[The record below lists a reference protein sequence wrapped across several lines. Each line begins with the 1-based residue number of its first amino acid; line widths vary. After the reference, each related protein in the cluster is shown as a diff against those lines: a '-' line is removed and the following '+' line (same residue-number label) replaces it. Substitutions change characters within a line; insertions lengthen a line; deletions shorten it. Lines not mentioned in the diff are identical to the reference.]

1 VDRPAKQGP
10 IMWNLIAID
19 QQGDCLKLNDQPL
32 ESDEVSMLIDRLE
45 DVRIIILHSAPEYRN
60 DDDNESTV
68 KFSRSL

>member
-45 DVRIIILHSAPEYRN
+45 DVRIIILQVCQELSYDEKTDP
-60 DDDNESTV
+60 SV
-68 KFSRSL
+68 L